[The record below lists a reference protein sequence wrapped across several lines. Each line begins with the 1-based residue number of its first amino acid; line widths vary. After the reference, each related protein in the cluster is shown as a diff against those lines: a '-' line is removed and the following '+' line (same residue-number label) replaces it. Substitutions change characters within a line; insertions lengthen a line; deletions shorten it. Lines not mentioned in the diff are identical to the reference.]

1 MFRGPERDL
10 GTLFL
15 PAFAGDGYN
24 LNRHPVKFTNR
35 ILFLLVLGIFA
46 AYGFALQDGI
56 TQKKRPIRVIL
67 FWSIECPV
75 AAKYTER
82 LNLLVDKYAK
92 QDVQFEAYFPQEGE
106 TRAAVEKVLK
116 QRKHKF
122 LWITDPGAEIAQS
135 FGVDRVPTAI
145 VISKTNEIVFSGM
158 IDDAPERE
166 RQPTKHY
173 LADALDAAI
182 AGKAPAVSQTKIVGC
197 AIMAEMG
204 NSVAMK
210 SAAYDKVHESLK
222 RNCLPCHTAG
232 GASPI
237 PFDSF
242 VDIRRWAP
250 MIHETVTNGTMP
262 PYGMPDAERKIMGAQ
277 LAEWRAAGRPGL
289 LKPDKPD
296 PAVQPDYKL
305 KITTPIVI
313 PTGEIHVYRTVKQ
326 RILQDLK
333 FGRFSVKSRV
343 PTMLRSVDLFQS
355 VESGE
360 VVWVGSWQPGRGSV
374 PLFLVPKGAIL
385 TIKLRYYSSFKVET
399 DQPVL
404 EFFGKRYEGLGHGYM
419 VLKPFHMVV
428 NNGVKISAE
437 FKPERTLRAYQVRIL
452 VPFAA
457 SRQILMIKRRGGRV
471 ENLLDQYSLGSS
483 WAQTVSITFVLRDG
497 DRLLFEAE
505 LKRFDEKLSDT
516 MLDRNV
522 YIELGY
528 RLVDPVI

>member
-1 MFRGPERDL
+1 
-10 GTLFL
+10 
-15 PAFAGDGYN
+15 
-24 LNRHPVKFTNR
+24 VKFTNR
-35 ILFLLVLGIFA
+35 ILFLLVLGIFS

-82 LNLLVDKYAK
+82 LNLLVDKYVK

-166 RQPTKHY
+166 RHPTKHY

-242 VDIRRWAP
+242 VDVRRWAP

-262 PYGMPDAERKIMGAQ
+262 PYGMPDAERKIMDAQ

-289 LKPDKPD
+289 LKPDKSD
-296 PAVQPDYKL
+296 PVMQPYFKL
-305 KITTPIVI
+305 KTNTPIVV
-313 PTGEIHVYRTVKQ
+313 PTGEIHVYRTIRQ
-326 RILQDLK
+326 RIQQDMK
-333 FGRFSVKSRV
+333 FGRFSVKSRI
-343 PTMLRSVDLFQS
+343 PTMLRSADIFTKDAD
-355 VESGE
+355 GRE
-360 VVWVGSWQPGRGSV
+360 VWLGSWQSGMGPM
-374 PLFLVPKGAIL
+374 PIFWLPKGMIV
-385 TIKLRYYSSFKVET
+385 TIKLRYYSSFKVQQ
-399 DQPVL
+399 DQPVI
-404 EFFGKRYEGLGHGYM
+404 EFFGDRYQIPLLEYQKLVPIAMTGSNGTD
-419 VLKPFHMVV
+419 V
-428 NNGVKISAE
+428 NAE
-437 FKPERTLRAYQVRIL
+437 FTVSENMDVWRLRIQTPFGPNLQTLT
-452 VPFAA
+452 
-457 SRQILMIKRRGGRV
+457 IKRKDKSA
-471 ENLLDQYSLGSS
+471 DQVFELYSMGSS
-483 WAQTVSITFVLRDG
+483 WAQAISPMLRLKEGDKFILKITT
-497 DRLLFEAE
+497 
-505 LKRFDEKLSDT
+505 KRPEETLPEIV
-516 MLDRNV
+516 RNRAV
-522 YIELGY
+522 FLEIGTAL
-528 RLVDPVI
+528 

>member
-1 MFRGPERDL
+1 MFRSPERDF

-15 PAFAGDGYN
+15 SAFARDGYN

-82 LNLLVDKYAK
+82 LNVLVEKYAK

-106 TRAAVEKVLK
+106 TRALVEKVLK

-166 RQPTKHY
+166 RHPTKHY

-242 VDIRRWAP
+242 VDVRRWAP

-262 PYGMPDAERKIMGAQ
+262 PYGMPDAERKIMDAQ
-277 LAEWRAAGRPGL
+277 LAEWRAAGCPGL

-296 PAVQPDYKL
+296 PVVQPDFKL
-305 KITTPIVI
+305 KITTPIVV

-333 FGRFSVKSRV
+333 YGRFAVKSRI
-343 PTMLRSVDLFQS
+343 PTMLRSADIFSQDLY
-355 VESGE
+355 GRE
-360 VVWVGSWQPGRGSV
+360 VWLGSWQPGMG
-374 PLFLVPKGAIL
+374 PMPIGEIPKGVVVR
-385 TIKLRYYSSFKVET
+385 IKLRYYSSFKVHH

-404 EFFGKRYEGLGHGYM
+404 EFFADRHQTAPLVHQN
-419 VLKPFHMVV
+419 LIPFLMTGS
-428 NNGVKISAE
+428 NGTDVSAE
-437 FKPERTLRAYQVRIL
+437 FSIVQDMRVRRLKIQTPFGPNLQTLSIKRKDRTIERVTDLYSMGASWAKVIETDLMLKQGDRISLQIAIKRPDETLPETVRKRTLSLEVGAVR
-452 VPFAA
+452 
-457 SRQILMIKRRGGRV
+457 
-471 ENLLDQYSLGSS
+471 ENS
-483 WAQTVSITFVLRDG
+483 
-497 DRLLFEAE
+497 
-505 LKRFDEKLSDT
+505 
-516 MLDRNV
+516 
-522 YIELGY
+522 
-528 RLVDPVI
+528 P

>member
-1 MFRGPERDL
+1 MKL
-10 GTLFL
+10 
-15 PAFAGDGYN
+15 
-24 LNRHPVKFTNR
+24 TNR

-82 LNLLVDKYAK
+82 LNVLVDKYADK
-92 QDVQFEAYFPQEGE
+92 GVQFEAYFPQEGE

-122 LWITDPGAEIAQS
+122 QWITDPGAEIAQS

-145 VISKTNEIVFSGM
+145 VISQTNEIVFSGM

-182 AGKAPAVSQTKIVGC
+182 SGKAPAVSQTKVVGC

-242 VDIRRWAP
+242 VDVRRWAP

-262 PYGMPDAERKIMGAQ
+262 PYGMPDAERKIMEAQ

-296 PAVQPDYKL
+296 PVVHPDYKL
-305 KITTPIVI
+305 KTNTPIVV
-313 PTGEIHVYRTVKQ
+313 PTGEIHVYRTVRQ
-326 RILQDLK
+326 RIKENILPRK
-333 FGRFSVKSRV
+333 FSVKSRI
-343 PTMLRSVDLFQS
+343 PTMLRSVDVFS
-355 VESGE
+355 EGSGGRE
-360 VVWVGSWQPGRGSV
+360 VWIGTWQPGGGAV
-374 PLFLVPKGAIL
+374 PLFFVQAGTVL
-385 TIKLRYYSSFKVET
+385 TIKLRYVSSFKVET

-404 EFFGKRYEGLGHGYM
+404 EFFEETKFKTAFLYSI
-419 VLKPFHMVV
+419 LKSDLVSAKD
-428 NNGVKISAE
+428 NKYLTAE
-437 FKPERTLRAYQVRIL
+437 FSVEKPIWVRRMRIQ
-452 VPFAA
+452 VPFGA
-457 SRQILMIKRRGGRV
+457 SKQVLSVRRKDGSSSQIFST
-471 ENLLDQYSLGSS
+471 YSMGSS
-483 WAQTVSITFVLRDG
+483 WAKSIDTDVRLAQGDKVVL
-497 DRLLFEAE
+497 EAE
-505 LKRFDEKLSDT
+505 LIRPDETLSETVRKRDVS
-516 MLDRNV
+516 
-522 YIELGY
+522 IELG
-528 RLVDPVI
+528 VQSVSQH